1 MPPDA
6 SPSRRILI
14 AERDRNVRELQSH
27 ALETA
32 GFVVAFAEDGE
43 TALAAVTA
51 HPTVLVV
58 TEILIPKLD
67 GLTLCRSLRAN
78 HATSDIPVLVFSILS
93 AAARAEEAGASAFLR
108 KPFVASTFIA
118 TVSLLTAPQ
127 DPAMLET
134 R

>member
-6 SPSRRILI
+6 SIVRRILI
-14 AERDRNVRELQSH
+14 AERDRNVRELQSY
-27 ALETA
+27 ALQAA

-43 TALAAVTA
+43 AALASVTA
-51 HPTVLVV
+51 EPTALVV

-78 HATSDIPVLVFSILS
+78 DATSEIPVLVFSILS

-108 KPFVASTFIA
+108 KPFVESTFIA

-127 DPAMLET
+127 DPTTMEK